1 MKKSALILALALS
14 AALVSSCRFFA
25 VSDSANIKF
34 NVGEKVEA
42 SDVIET
48 RTFPVA
54 PFDAVDVGMACR
66 MEYVPGDCGVQ
77 IRTHD
82 NLFEHLEVSVDD
94 GTLCIRQ
101 DGSSFS
107 GMDTMEIFIKSP
119 SLAGAVLS
127 GAADFDAAEGIRSE
141 GEFKLR
147 ASGACDVD
155 IRKLEAPSAELKL
168 SGACSLK
175 LAGVDSGELRLR
187 ISGAGDA
194 EVSGKTES
202 ADISISGAGKVDL
215 RKLDVAELNTN
226 VSGAGNV
233 IRPRK

>member
-1 MKKSALILALALS
+1 MKKSAIILALALS
-14 AALVSSCRFFA
+14 AALVSSCKFFA

-94 GTLCIRQ
+94 GTLSIRQ

-107 GMDTMEIFIKSP
+107 GMDTSQR
-119 SLAGAVLS
+119 LS
-127 GAADFDAAEGIRSE
+127 GH
-141 GEFKLR
+141 
-147 ASGACDVD
+147 
-155 IRKLEAPSAELKL
+155 P
-168 SGACSLK
+168 
-175 LAGVDSGELRLR
+175 
-187 ISGAGDA
+187 
-194 EVSGKTES
+194 
-202 ADISISGAGKVDL
+202 
-215 RKLDVAELNTN
+215 
-226 VSGAGNV
+226 
-233 IRPRK
+233 

>member
-1 MKKSALILALALS
+1 MKKSAIILALALS
-14 AALVSSCRFFA
+14 AALVSSCKFFA

-34 NVGEKVEA
+34 NFGEKVEA

-94 GTLCIRQ
+94 GTLSIRQ

-175 LAGVDSGELRLR
+175 LTGVDSGELRLR

>member
-1 MKKSALILALALS
+1 MKKTAIILTLALS
-14 AALVSSCRFFA
+14 ATLVSSCKFFA

-48 RTFPVA
+48 RTFDVA
-54 PFDAVDVGMACR
+54 PFDAVDIGMACR
-66 MEYVPGDCGVQ
+66 IEYVPGDCGVR

-82 NLFEHLEVSVDD
+82 NLFEHLEVTVDG
-94 GTLCIRQ
+94 GTLGIRQ
-101 DGSSFS
+101 DGSSFR
-107 GMDTMEIFIKSP
+107 GMDTMEIFIQSP
-119 SLAGAVLS
+119 TLAGADLS
-127 GAADFDAAEGIRSE
+127 GAADFDAADGITTD

-155 IRKLEAPSAELKL
+155 IRNLAAPSVDMKM
-168 SGACSLK
+168 SGAAK
-175 LAGVDSGELRLR
+175 LRLENIDSR
-187 ISGAGDA
+187 ELGLNISGAGDA
-194 EVSGKTES
+194 EISGRAES
-202 ADISISGAGKVDL
+202 ADIAISGAGKVDL
-215 RKLDVAELNTN
+215 RKLDVAELNTD